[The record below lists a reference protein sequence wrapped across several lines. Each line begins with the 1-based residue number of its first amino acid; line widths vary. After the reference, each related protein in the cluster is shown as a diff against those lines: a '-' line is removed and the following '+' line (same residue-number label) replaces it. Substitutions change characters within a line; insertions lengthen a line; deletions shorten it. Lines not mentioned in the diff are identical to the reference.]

1 MLLPRKWALSLGLL
15 AAVPSIS
22 VAGPLDFLKP
32 GEEQKQSSPAT
43 QESATSNQKVAEDI
57 AKALGRA
64 NLIHKDV
71 SIEYKAGVAT
81 IGGQIKD
88 EAQRALVTRIISRV
102 PGVQTVENSLT
113 LMDGSA
119 PNPAASV
126 PQGSQIQQAAAAQ
139 QGAADRRVQPVAFDQ
154 KAARSNQEVAQNI
167 AEALT
172 SAGLSGYDIEVR
184 YKNGVASL
192 IGNVENPG
200 QAAMAQQATSSVPG
214 VGQVLNE
221 LRVKGHPSQVAQ
233 GPGQPQFGPQGP
245 YGQMPPGEPQFGPQ
259 GPPQFA
265 PQGSG
270 PQYGRPMQQQM
281 QQYIQQTQ
289 AMVPQGMQPGPGP
302 GFVPPAAGYAPQG
315 MPPGPGP
322 GNVGQV
328 GHQVYNQPNMPD
340 YAWPSYAQYDNYAAV
355 TYPSQYDASAFPYI
369 GPYYPYPQV
378 PMGWRS
384 STLEWDDG
392 SWNLTFDSRTD
403 RWWWFMNPKNW

>member
-15 AAVPSIS
+15 AAVPTVS
-22 VAGPLDFLKP
+22 VAGPLNFLKP
-32 GEEQKQSSPAT
+32 AEGQQQTAQASQDAASPGE
-43 QESATSNQKVAEDI
+43 NQKVAEDI

-71 SIEYKAGVAT
+71 SIEYKSGVAS
-81 IGGQIKD
+81 ISGQIKD
-88 EAQRALVTRIISRV
+88 EAQRALVTRLISRV

-119 PNPAASV
+119 PQTAS
-126 PQGSQIQQAAAAQ
+126 PIQQAAAEQ
-139 QGAADRRVQPVAFDQ
+139 QGAPNRRVQPVAFDQ

-192 IGNVENPG
+192 IGNVEDPS
-200 QAAMAQQATSSVPG
+200 QAIMAEQATRSVTG

-221 LRVKGHPSQVAQ
+221 LRVKGRPAPQVAQ
-233 GPGQPQFGPQGP
+233 GPAGPQFAPQGPAGPQFAPQGPYGQMPPRGPQFGPQGP
-245 YGQMPPGEPQFGPQ
+245 YGQPIQQVQ
-259 GPPQFA
+259 GMA
-265 PQGSG
+265 PQGM
-270 PQYGRPMQQQM
+270 P
-281 QQYIQQTQ
+281 
-289 AMVPQGMQPGPGP
+289 PGPGP
-302 GFVPPAAGYAPQG
+302 GQVPPAAGYAPQG
-315 MPPGPGP
+315 MPPAHAA
-322 GNVGQV
+322 QV
-328 GHQVYNQPNMPD
+328 GHQVYNQPNVPD

-378 PMGWRS
+378 PLGWRS